1 MTPTEFTKERKS
13 LQGKVVKMLR
23 PHLKPSGYVRN
34 PTTREPLKLFVFRDG
49 KGELTKKAY
58 KLRGG
63 FVIQEMEGFT
73 QDGVITDGVL
83 YPCGGLSTTAWSC
96 MPIEDLYR
104 LANWLE
110 QWLPKLTHS
119 VAVPAAAR

>member
-1 MTPTEFTKERKS
+1 MTPVEFSQQRKA
-13 LQGKVVKMLR
+13 LQRKVEKLIR

-34 PTTREPLKLFVFRDG
+34 PETREPLKLWVPRDKEG
-49 KGELTKKAY
+49 KLTCKSY

-63 FVIQEMEGFT
+63 FVVQEIEGFS
-73 QDGVITDGVL
+73 QDGVIVDGVVC
-83 YPCGGLSTTAWSC
+83 PCGGLATTIWSA

-104 LANWLE
+104 LANWME

-119 VAVPAAAR
+119 VAAPAAAR